1 MHRFAPLCILIE
13 NLWCSNFKKCF
24 VILYGA
30 LKDTISKL
38 KESYTVSVIKIP
50 GVEADD
56 IIAVLAE
63 RLQSRFD
70 AIGIASNDGDLKQ
83 IANVHMISMSNP

>member
-1 MHRFAPLCILIE
+1 MRSYKGNRKDL
-13 NLWCSNFKKCF
+13 SNFKKCF